1 MCCAVSREIFGDGDG
16 DGVMH
21 LCVSEERSVCYRA
34 VW

>member
-1 MCCAVSREIFGDGDG
+1 MCCAVSRERFGDD
-16 DGVMH
+16 DGVMR